1 MPAVRKWLLILP
13 PFIWLLAFFGV
24 PFAFV
29 AKIAMSN
36 STLAMP
42 PYLPV
47 FNPAQGWD
55 GLMKLV
61 SQFHFNNFWT
71 VFDDDIYVI
80 AYLNSIGIA
89 FVATILSLLLGYPIA
104 YAIASS
110 PQASKPALIMAINL
124 PFWTSFLIRIYAW
137 IVLLSKEGVINHLL
151 ISLGVIN
158 APIPLLNTN
167 FAVYIGMVYAYLP
180 LMIFPIYA
188 TLEKLD
194 TSIYE
199 AARDLGCSRIGAF
212 FRVTLPLSLP
222 GVLGG
227 CFLVFIPMTG
237 EFVIPSLLG
246 NMGVP
251 MIGRVL
257 WDEFFINSDWPLAS
271 AISVL
276 LLALLVVPIILYQF
290 NRQRRQELQA

>member
-1 MPAVRKWLLILP
+1 MRRWLLILP

-29 AKIAMSN
+29 AKIALSN

-47 FNPAQGWD
+47 FNPAEGWD
-55 GLMKLV
+55 GMTKLV
-61 SQFHFNNFWT
+61 SQFHFSNFRT
-71 VFDDDIYVI
+71 VFADDIYVL

-110 PQASKPALIMAINL
+110 PQAWKLALIMAINL

-137 IVLLSKEGVINHLL
+137 IVLLSKEGVINHFLMSLGL
-151 ISLGVIN
+151 ISE
-158 APIPLLNTN
+158 PIQLLNTN

>member
-1 MPAVRKWLLILP
+1 MLVVRKWLLILP
-13 PFIWLLAFFGV
+13 PFLWLLVFFGV

-47 FNPAQGWD
+47 FDPSAGWN
-55 GLMKLV
+55 GLKAFVGQL
-61 SQFHFNNFWT
+61 HFDNFRI
-71 VFDDDIYVI
+71 VLADNIYI
-80 AYLNSIGIA
+80 EAYLNSIGIA
-89 FVATILSLLLGYPIA
+89 FVATFLSLVFGYPIA

-110 PQASKPALIMAINL
+110 PQKWKPALIMAINL

-151 ISLGVIN
+151 ISLGVISEPL
-158 APIPLLNTN
+158 PILNTT
-167 FAVYIGMVYAYLP
+167 FAVYIGMVYAYIP

-199 AARDLGCSRIGAF
+199 AARDLGCSRVGAF

-222 GVLGG
+222 GIFGG

-237 EFVIPSLLG
+237 EYVIPSLLG
-246 NMGVP
+246 NTGVP

-257 WDEFFINSDWPLAS
+257 WDEFFINNDWPLAS

-276 LLALLVVPIILYQF
+276 LLVLLVVPIILYQF
-290 NRQRRQELQA
+290 YRQRREEQQA

>member
-1 MPAVRKWLLILP
+1 MLAVRKWLLILP
-13 PFIWLLAFFGV
+13 PFVWLLAFFGV
-24 PFAFV
+24 PFVFV
-29 AKIAMSN
+29 ARIAMSN

-47 FNPAQGWD
+47 FDPSEGWD
-55 GLMKLV
+55 GVKALV
-61 SQFHFNNFWT
+61 GQLHVDNFWT
-71 VFDDDIYVI
+71 VFDDDIYIV
-80 AYLNSIGIA
+80 AYLNSIKIA
-89 FVATILSLLLGYPIA
+89 FLATILSLLFGYPIA

-110 PQASKPALIMAINL
+110 PQKWKPALIMAVNL

-137 IVLLSKEGVINHLL
+137 IVLLAKEGVVNHLL
-151 ISLGVIN
+151 MSMGVISEPL
-158 APIPLLNTN
+158 PILNTS

-194 TSIYE
+194 TSVYE

-212 FRVTLPLSLP
+212 FRVTLPLSMP
-222 GVLGG
+222 GILGG

-237 EFVIPSLLG
+237 EYVIPSLLG
-246 NMGVP
+246 NIGVP

-257 WDEFFINSDWPLAS
+257 WDEFFVNNDWPLAS

-276 LLALLVVPIILYQF
+276 LLALLILPIILYQF
-290 NRQRRQELQA
+290 HRQRYGESQA

>member
-1 MPAVRKWLLILP
+1 MLVVRKWLLILP
-13 PFIWLLAFFGV
+13 PFMWLLVFFGV

-47 FNPAQGWD
+47 FDPSEGWN
-55 GLMKLV
+55 GLKAFVDQL
-61 SQFHFNNFWT
+61 HFDNFRI
-71 VFDDDIYVI
+71 VFDDDIYVE

-89 FVATILSLLLGYPIA
+89 FVATFLSLLFGYPIA

-110 PQASKPALIMAINL
+110 PQKWKPALIMAINL

-151 ISLGVIN
+151 ISLGVISEPL
-158 APIPLLNTN
+158 PILNTT
-167 FAVYIGMVYAYLP
+167 FAVYIGMVYAYIP

-222 GVLGG
+222 GIFGG

-237 EFVIPSLLG
+237 EYVIPSLLG
-246 NMGVP
+246 NTGVP

-257 WDEFFINSDWPLAS
+257 WDEFFINNDWPLAS

-290 NRQRRQELQA
+290 HRQRREEQQA

>member
-1 MPAVRKWLLILP
+1 MLAVRKWLLILP
-13 PFIWLLAFFGV
+13 PFVWLLVFFGV

-29 AKIAMSN
+29 AKIAMSD

-47 FNPAQGWD
+47 FDPSEGWS
-55 GLMKLV
+55 GLKALV
-61 SQFHFNNFWT
+61 GQLHFDNFRI
-71 VFDDDIYVI
+71 VFDDDIYVV

-89 FVATILSLLLGYPIA
+89 FVATFLSLLFGYPIA
-104 YAIASS
+104 YAIASA
-110 PQASKPALIMAINL
+110 PQTWKPALIMAINL

-137 IVLLSKEGVINHLL
+137 IVLLSKEGVINHFL
-151 ISLGVIN
+151 ISVGVISE
-158 APIPLLNTN
+158 PLPMLNTT
-167 FAVYIGMVYAYLP
+167 FAVYIGMVYAYIP

-194 TSIYE
+194 ISIYE
-199 AARDLGCSRIGAF
+199 AARDLGCSRTGAF

-222 GVLGG
+222 GIFGG

-237 EFVIPSLLG
+237 EYVIPSLLG
-246 NMGVP
+246 NTGVP
-251 MIGRVL
+251 MIGRIL
-257 WDEFFINSDWPLAS
+257 WDEFFINNDWPLAS

-276 LLALLVVPIILYQF
+276 LLALLVIPIILYQF
-290 NRQRRQELQA
+290 HRQRREEQQA

>member
-1 MPAVRKWLLILP
+1 MTALRKWLLILP
-13 PFIWLLAFFGV
+13 PFVWLLVFFGV

-29 AKIAMSN
+29 ARIAMSS

-42 PYLPV
+42 PYVPV
-47 FNPAQGWD
+47 FDISKGLD
-55 GLMKLV
+55 GLKAFVGQLDLD
-61 SQFHFNNFWT
+61 NFRI
-71 VFDDDIYVI
+71 VFDDDMYVM

-89 FVATILSLLLGYPIA
+89 LVATLLSLLLGYPIA

-110 PQASKPALIMAINL
+110 PRRWKPALIMAINL

-151 ISLGVIN
+151 ISLGVISS
-158 APIPLLNTN
+158 PLQILNTT

-227 CFLVFIPMTG
+227 CFLVCIPMTG

-246 NMGVP
+246 STSVP

-257 WDEFFINSDWPLAS
+257 WDEFFINNDWPLAS

-290 NRQRRQELQA
+290 NRQRRGRQLA

>member
-13 PFIWLLAFFGV
+13 PFVWLLVFFGV

-29 AKIAMSN
+29 AKIAMSDT
-36 STLAMP
+36 TLAIP

-47 FNPAQGWD
+47 FDPAEGWR
-55 GLMKLV
+55 GLVTLV
-61 SQFHFNNFWT
+61 SQFHFYNFQT
-71 VFDDDIYVI
+71 VFEDDIYVM

-89 FVATILSLLLGYPIA
+89 FVATLLSLLFGYPIA

-110 PQASKPALIMAINL
+110 PQRWKPALIMAINL

-151 ISLGVIN
+151 ISLGVISEPL
-158 APIPLLNTN
+158 PILNTN

-194 TSIYE
+194 TSVYE

-212 FRVTLPLSLP
+212 LRVTLPLSLP

-227 CFLVFIPMTG
+227 CFLVFIPMIG

-246 NMGVP
+246 NAGVP

-257 WDEFFINSDWPLAS
+257 WDEFFINGDWPLAS

-276 LLALLVVPIILYQF
+276 LLTLLILPIILYQF
-290 NRQRRQELQA
+290 QRQRREKQSA

>member
-1 MPAVRKWLLILP
+1 MIVVRKWLLIVP
-13 PFIWLLAFFGV
+13 PFVWLLAFFAV

-29 AKIAMSN
+29 AKIAMSD

-47 FNPAQGWD
+47 FDPSEGWN
-55 GLMKLV
+55 GLMNLV
-61 SQFHFNNFWT
+61 GQLHFDNFRA
-71 VFDDDIYVI
+71 VFDDNIYI
-80 AYLNSIGIA
+80 MAYLNSIGIA
-89 FVATILSLLLGYPIA
+89 FVATLLSLLLGYPIA
-104 YAIASS
+104 YAIASA
-110 PQASKPALIMAINL
+110 PQRWKLALIMAINL

-137 IVLLSKEGVINHLL
+137 IVLLSKEGVVNHLL
-151 ISLGVIN
+151 ISLGVTSE
-158 APIPLLNTN
+158 PLQMLNTT
-167 FAVYIGMVYAYLP
+167 FAVYVGMVYAYLP
-180 LMIFPIYA
+180 LMVFPIYA

-199 AARDLGCSRIGAF
+199 AARDLGCHRIGAF

-222 GVLGG
+222 GIMGG

-246 NMGVP
+246 STGVP

-271 AISVL
+271 SISVL

-290 NRQRRQELQA
+290 NRQRRERQPA